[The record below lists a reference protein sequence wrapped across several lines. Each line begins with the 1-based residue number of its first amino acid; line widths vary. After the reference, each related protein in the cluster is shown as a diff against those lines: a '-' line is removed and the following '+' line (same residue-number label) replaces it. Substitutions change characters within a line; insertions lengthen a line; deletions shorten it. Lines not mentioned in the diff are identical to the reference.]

1 MRVTALVLL
10 GVATAS
16 LAVLAWSQVLEAP
29 EAAVMGDVE
38 VVWCD
43 ANRPLVA
50 LAAETLGLLPGD
62 LTNRNVNLQ
71 GDDPED
77 DSVDLTG
84 LSALSALRRFR
95 SVAQDVP
102 PDLFADI
109 GFPTE
114 QEFECSWSAS
124 SRSRDS
130 DRRRVARAIGWRMG
144 SPRCFAGLSVR
155 GGRVPLIRD

>member
-114 QEFECSWSAS
+114 QEFESWSVLGPRAHGAAIAIVGEWLERLGGGWDHPDAS
-124 SRSRDS
+124 
-130 DRRRVARAIGWRMG
+130 RA
-144 SPRCFAGLSVR
+144 CLSAAAAFR
-155 GGRVPLIRD
+155 